1 MSSILK
7 ILFIK
12 NTFKKI
18 IRQAIVL
25 IHLKNML
32 INEFILYDS
41 VFMKF

>member
-18 IRQAIVL
+18 ITQAIVL